1 MTLTEALVRALQAYG
16 HFADPVFV
24 GEISE
29 VTEAT
34 YSCLVTTP
42 ESPEAPVPC
51 RYVPIAAA
59 DDVSTQF
66 VPAVGSAAIGIYLEP
81 GQQAGFLIMAARHTR
96 IVIPCT
102 DVTFGTGANGG
113 VPKAQTVA
121 ARLARL
127 ENDINSLKT
136 ALTAHV
142 HPSNGAVSPGL
153 ASLSPIA
160 PITASADLEN
170 TQLKH

>member
-1 MTLTEALVRALQAYG
+1 MTLTEALVAALKAHG

-24 GEISE
+24 GTISE

-34 YSCLVTTP
+34 FSCLVTTP
-42 ESPEAPVPC
+42 EAPEAPVPC
-51 RYVPIAAA
+51 RYVPIADA
-59 DDVSTQF
+59 DDVATQF

-81 GQQAGFLIMAARHTR
+81 DQQAGFLIAAARHTR
-96 IVIPCT
+96 IALPCT

-136 ALTAHV
+136 ALTAHA
-142 HPSNGAVSPGL
+142 HPSHGTPSPGL
-153 ASLSPIA
+153 SSLTAIT
-160 PITASADLEN
+160 PITAQADLEN
-170 TQLKH
+170 PQLKH